1 MSYEFKFPDIGEGLT
16 EGKILELKV
25 SPGAEVS
32 AGDILAIVETDKVV
46 AEIASPKSGVVV
58 KFGSAVGERISVGA
72 TLAYIDVAGGTAASD
87 GNGFAA
93 AGGLAGGSE
102 EADGSG
108 ASHQHQ
114 ALVGTLD
121 AAPSIL
127 PPSDETDSAAAAGDG
142 ADAAPVPAAAGERTG
157 ADPGAAEPEPAAA
170 APAGEPLVTPAARRR
185 ARDLNLDLQRV
196 RPSREGGRILR
207 SDVERAAGDRQVVA
221 QSRSGTMQPPP
232 VSHTGS
238 DFAFP
243 LIDDPLVTPAHLPL
257 GQTVE
262 LTILRKTIAHTME
275 TSRKIPTA
283 TIFDVGV
290 VEDLVELR
298 AKVNAGRDV
307 RVSFQPFFMKA
318 LATALRR
325 YPVLNAHFNPVSEE
339 LTVFKDINIGVAV
352 NTEAGLMVPVIHNVE
367 NKTIR
372 QIDTAMK
379 DLVERAKGRQIRIE
393 DLRGGT
399 FSLTNFGPFGG
410 LYASPMIYP
419 PQVAIIG
426 AGRIHQAPMVVDGA
440 VRPAWVLPVSLA
452 FDHRVVDGV
461 PAAEFSAYFLELL
474 RVPQELFVSM

>member
-1 MSYEFKFPDIGEGLT
+1 MSYEFRFPDIGEGLT
-16 EGKILELKV
+16 EGKILEFKV
-25 SPGAEVS
+25 EPGAEVV

-46 AEIASPKSGVVV
+46 AEIASPRSGVVV
-58 KFGSAVGERISVGA
+58 RFGSAVGERIGVGE
-72 TLAYIDVAGGTAASD
+72 TLAFIDQADGAADESGDETAAGTAPA
-87 GNGFAA
+87 NGGHEF
-93 AGGLAGGSE
+93 
-102 EADGSG
+102 
-108 ASHQHQ
+108 Q

-121 AAPSIL
+121 AAPSSL
-127 PPSDETDSAAAAGDG
+127 PASDELDAPDGTFESAEP
-142 ADAAPVPAAAGERTG
+142 APVPDGTG
-157 ADPGAAEPEPAAA
+157 APGGAREG
-170 APAGEPLVTPAARRR
+170 AGAGRPDEGARRTREGGVLRDRERGGAEPLVTPAARRL
-185 ARDLNLDLQRV
+185 ARDLGVDLARITPGSAGARVQR
-196 RPSREGGRILR
+196 E
-207 SDVERAAGDRQVVA
+207 DVERVAAGAAAAPLAPDPARPA
-221 QSRSGTMQPPP
+221 R
-232 VSHTGS
+232 S

-275 TSRKIPTA
+275 SSRKIPTA
-283 TIFDVGV
+283 TIFDMGV
-290 VEDLVELR
+290 VDDLVELR
-298 AKVNAGRDV
+298 AKVNHGRDV

-352 NTEAGLMVPVIHNVE
+352 NTEAGLMLPVIHNVE

-372 QIDTAMK
+372 QIDTEMK
-379 DLVERAKGRQIRIE
+379 DMVERAKGRQISIK

-410 LYASPMIYP
+410 LFASAMIYP

-426 AGRIHQAPMVVDGA
+426 AGRIHQAPVVVDGE
-440 VRPAWVLPVSLA
+440 VRAAWVLPVSLA

-461 PAAEFSAYFLELL
+461 PAAEFASYFLELL
-474 RVPQELFVSM
+474 RGPQELFVSM

>member
-1 MSYEFKFPDIGEGLT
+1 MSYEFKFPDLGEGLT

-25 SPGAEVS
+25 SPGAAVS
-32 AGDILAIVETDKVV
+32 EGDILAIVETDKVV
-46 AEIASPKSGVVV
+46 AEIPSPKSGVVV
-58 KFGSAVGERISVGA
+58 RFGSSVGERISVGA
-72 TLAYIDVAGGTAASD
+72 TLAYIDVAGGTATSD
-87 GNGFAA
+87 GNGFAV
-93 AGGLAGGSE
+93 AGGRLGAGSE
-102 EADGSG
+102 EADGSDAG
-108 ASHQHQ
+108 HQHQ

-127 PPSDETDSAAAAGDG
+127 PPSDEPEAADPAADG
-142 ADAAPVPAAAGERTG
+142 ADAPPEPAAVGERTG
-157 ADPGAAEPEPAAA
+157 ADPGAAEPESPAA
-170 APAGEPLVTPAARRR
+170 APADEPVVTPAARRR
-185 ARDLNLDLQRV
+185 ARDLNVDLQQM

-207 SDVERAAGDRQVVA
+207 SDVERVADERPVVA
-221 QSRSGTMQPPP
+221 RSRSGTVQQP
-232 VSHTGS
+232 VAQTGS

-283 TIFDVGV
+283 TILDVGV

-474 RVPQELFVSM
+474 RGPQELFVSM